1 MIGLKGMHSKKEAS
15 AMKDKIL
22 FVTKGCKQCDEGSS
36 YALELAKTLH
46 AGIEILIMNASHPA
60 TEFEDIMAAAAFA
73 EEGDMKTMKEVMES
87 EQIACRK
94 LLEEKIN
101 GLIRSSKETA
111 VELSCHLSAGD
122 VSAAIKDHLKNR
134 PDIAMVLL
142 SPSLADNRKSL
153 KIKKLI
159 KAISKP
165 IVHISKPLAAEI

>member
-1 MIGLKGMHSKKEAS
+1 
-15 AMKDKIL
+15 MKDKIL
-22 FVTKGCKQCDEGSS
+22 FVTKGGEQCDEGSS
-36 YALELAKTLH
+36 YALELARTLN
-46 AGIEILIMNASHPA
+46 AGMEILIMNSSHSA

-73 EEGDMKTMKEVMES
+73 EEGDLKTMKEILES

-94 LLEEKIN
+94 KLEEKIN

-111 VELSCHLSAGD
+111 VELSCHLSTGD
-122 VSAAIKDHLKNR
+122 VSAAIKGHLKNR

-165 IVHISKPLAAEI
+165 IVHISKPLATEI

>member
-1 MIGLKGMHSKKEAS
+1 
-15 AMKDKIL
+15 MKDNIL
-22 FVTKGCKQCDEGSS
+22 FVTKGGEQCDEGSS
-36 YALELAKTLH
+36 YALELAKTLN
-46 AGIEILIMNASHPA
+46 AGIEILIMDASHPA
-60 TEFEDIMAAAAFA
+60 TQFEDIMAAAAFA
-73 EEGDMKTMKEVMES
+73 EEGDLKTMKEILES
-87 EQIACRK
+87 EQNVCRQK
-94 LLEEKIN
+94 LEEKIN

-111 VELSCHLSAGD
+111 VELSCHLSTGD
-122 VSAAIKDHLKNR
+122 MSAAIKEHVRNR